1 MASYAALGGGLG
13 GYHDEDTAMITVDV
27 IPTLEHDAEVDT
39 HSQDSTNGGSID
51 SDTDSDVFMSL
62 PPSRGEV
69 NGQSAPMA
77 SGAEMLPDVEMATE
91 TSNAQSLPESL
102 AERLRALDTPTN
114 QDTDMQEARDLAST
128 PTQISYM
135 SDMDLVKMMPGI
147 YRILDL
153 ISDQGSGGL
162 VAKIVISQDSLRD
175 FVESLYPGAY
185 ASLTKVDFKALDQLN
200 VRPVGIY
207 GIREEI
213 AGFLVSI
220 GAIDENVKSR
230 MCRPED
236 DLSSISEP
244 ILRSG
249 LYFVKPPEFSAAEN
263 KLYVVYWPEPTTWDD
278 SAVSAVA
285 RNRVTFMRYLTK
297 LCDQN
302 IALIS
307 AECARTIVW
316 HGEGDESTVVM
327 PNSTNT
333 DRLFTFE
340 VETMNEQEENIT
352 AHPGFTLTSKYIR
365 ANKLPEGFDSL
376 DIDMFKPKLVQ
387 GETSQG
393 FMIMKFSPPET
404 TAEIFDTR
412 REFYVTHLRDLLSAE
427 CVTLSESLDDDALDI
442 ITKIKPRGRWLAQCI
457 ERTTGISDLEK
468 KFQKQSESMH
478 RDLKERLDRSQSQLE
493 ESLREV
499 VIEHVARIYPVL
511 SPSSLGSAPAHT
523 ATASAQEYIMNLF
536 SIYGSMQQLY
546 NGELNKADF
555 EVLKNAEFQRLKLQ
569 FTVIQLALRHEVLA
583 SSGVDELLKR
593 VLRASNEDKIR
604 EAIYL
609 SPSASHTPSAEENA
623 GLLTR
628 AGKKFW
634 SFVAGSNEPQ
644 SAHDRDIVQ
653 DAKTIVRD
661 TGDAKFLM
669 DLETFPADSGTLQAL
684 VAKIKN
690 VAADVL
696 RSRISSVLRRL
707 PHRILAIQDVTC
719 KKQLKS
725 ELADK
730 KERAKSLLRASFI
743 NEVNSEASPSAPVRI
758 HFEHI
763 EAIRSY
769 YSDTYRISGCQYLLH
784 EPVIHCDIF
793 PFSLSTEE
801 RHELQLDRKFV
812 PKPVAD
818 TKQAIQFEIRT
829 HCVVRYVQLLENNRV
844 LVILI
849 TRNGLGEVEIYLED
863 PAFINSAISKGKA
876 KKKFHTEKIGD
887 GILFAFDESKRNLA
901 VCGSSKLQLH
911 LYAFD
916 ESLRT
921 LQAVAKVDLAP
932 WFKEYS
938 SEVTICHACFI
949 SGTEELLLIDSHL
962 RARIYSFVTLQFRPA
977 SVTLQS
983 RPSKVW
989 SSPDGSCL
997 MALTHQ
1003 DSVPTLTGYHTSTFG
1018 SSTGLSL
1025 DLPDLSIDDVTLTS
1039 FVNRTTVHLL
1049 GLDAS
1054 SHTCKSVALDITSNI
1069 TEFMFTEYGGK
1080 GKKGHHGDHS
1090 TAHNCLI
1097 DCHSEMWTRF
1107 PVQSAIGHS
1116 VVSSTNSRRQK
1127 ALLFVCDREG
1137 YPFPT
1142 YFQRMIETFEKQTRK
1157 PTGDEL
1163 SRLSILTTLPERL
1176 LADTDTVLDVS
1187 VLRVGEW
1194 LVGLLCLIPIHIAVC
1209 RENRFIPLKDG
1220 VYSADLEKN
1229 LLGADVSRIVDNMSF
1244 GWYES
1249 IFQSY
1254 LASKPVKV
1262 VSSMGE
1268 QSVGKS
1274 FALNHLADTSFAG
1287 SAMRTTEGV
1296 WLSVTPTANNLIV
1309 ALDFEGVHSIERSAQ
1324 EDTFLVLFNTAISNL
1339 VLFRNNFAL
1348 SRDIT
1353 GLFQSFQSSANILDP
1368 AANPSLFQ
1376 SRLLI
1381 IIKDVVDTDKF
1392 DITREFS
1399 LKFQKIVHEERD
1411 ANFISRLHAGKL
1423 NIIPWPVIESNEFY
1437 QLFHTVRVILEDQ
1450 PTTHRAAGEFLH
1462 TMKTLMAKLKANDWG
1477 ALSQTMATHRA
1488 QTLLSHLSIA
1498 LHAGV
1503 FERQP
1508 DAEPLKNLDTD
1519 LLIEKPDSGALFS
1532 VTELLGSS
1540 DGMNRED
1547 TLVMLQDSW
1556 DRASL
1561 RQHQPDNEWVK
1572 ELTSHLNALVDMR
1585 IDHVREWISV
1595 NVSRFQANHASV
1607 EDLRRT
1613 FNNASVELKASVQLC
1628 KAQCSTCQLLCIQGR
1643 LHEGAHNCKTAHKCI
1658 HDCGFCA
1665 KANVEKP
1672 CGMAAGHP
1680 GKHVCNITSHLCGD
1694 PCKLRDKQG
1703 CMGECTKALGHNDGI
1718 HMCSAPLHMCGKV
1731 TNSFSVRMLHLNL
1744 ETLYS
1749 PVTLRIF
1756 SSPTERDGHVLEL
1769 AAFPVTKNTQ
1779 STSAT
1784 TGCVQLL
1791 VNSANNFVNT
1801 STCTDLKKGKTISAA
1816 KSIRVT
1822 PCVQTQA
1829 YVKLRHTLI
1838 PSKPPLRASTRHS
1851 STRSIHKV
1859 GHRVSYGYMLCLIH
1873 HLPAARRLDC
1883 IKRIPP
1889 DQTEHHGSHCHSS
1902 EARPFHFC
1910 ESRCDHCGYYC
1921 TLPLGHTQREHE
1933 TSHGSMSRARWAI
1946 DGPDGTSIEHEGRKF
1961 STNDDGAPMM
1971 CNLVCTSLGRHVH
1984 IDWCRTEAGES
1995 CEGAEMEHI
2004 SQPFLPE
2011 PRRSKDYITHG
2022 LYWRRTG
2029 FKDPYSREEQT
2040 NFASCDTMCAGPEHS
2055 ATATNPA
2062 QPSYC
2067 TLPLFHSA
2075 HASQQTALA
2084 ANGPGYISAI
2094 GGHHFICQN
2103 PAFALPPP
2111 FHVIFVV
2118 DKSGSMNEQDRR
2130 PLPDA
2135 PATNRIARR
2144 CNNRLGAVFSA
2155 LYSFWTA
2162 RQAAVTLNAVRQG
2175 GAHTPARRD
2184 AYSVIFFDHNTYI
2197 SLADD
2202 VTSSPDEL
2210 LDMVLTTEPSGA
2222 TSFSAAIQ
2230 CAQAVMV
2237 DNWND
2242 DRDTIVI
2249 FLSDGE
2255 SWYNDATLGNTVDAM
2270 CQDAS
2275 QRGKPLSIQTISFG
2289 QQTATEILRGMADI
2303 ALDVQNQ
2310 ALPGPNGHRST
2321 PSSFHEAMDTVR
2333 LAETFLAIA
2342 ETMRKPRGSLLR

>member
-1 MASYAALGGGLG
+1 MTSSADPGGRLE
-13 GYHDEDTAMITVDV
+13 GYHDEDTAMISIDEPDT
-27 IPTLEHDAEVDT
+27 EVDT
-39 HSQDSTNGGSID
+39 HNQDSTNQSSID

-62 PPSRGEV
+62 PPSRGEAD
-69 NGQSAPMA
+69 GQSIPTA
-77 SGAEMLPDVEMATE
+77 SGPEMLPDIEMTTE
-91 TSNAQSLPESL
+91 TSNVQSLPESL
-102 AERLRALDTPTN
+102 AQRLRALETPAN
-114 QDTDMQEARDLAST
+114 QDMDMQEARDLAAT
-128 PTQISYM
+128 PTQISYT
-135 SDMDLVKMMPGI
+135 SDMDLVKMMPGV

-175 FVESLYPGAY
+175 FVESMYPGAY
-185 ASLTKVDFKALDQLN
+185 TSLTKVDFKALDKLN

-220 GAIDENVKSR
+220 GAIDENIMSR

-236 DLSSISEP
+236 DLSSVSEP
-244 ILRSG
+244 VLRSG
-249 LYFVKPPEFSAAEN
+249 LYFVKPPEFSATEN
-263 KLYVVYWPEPTTWDD
+263 KIYVVYWPESTTWDD

-302 IALIS
+302 VALIS

-316 HGEGDESTVVM
+316 HGQGDTSTVAM
-327 PNSTNT
+327 PNVTST
-333 DRLFTFE
+333 DRVFTFE

-352 AHPGFTLTSKYIR
+352 VHPGFTLTSKYIR
-365 ANKLPEGFDSL
+365 AHRLPEGSDSL
-376 DIDMFKPKLVQ
+376 DIDMFKPKLIQ

-393 FMIMKFSPPET
+393 FMVMKFSPPET
-404 TAEIFDTR
+404 TTEVFDIR
-412 REFYVTHLRDLLSAE
+412 REFYVTHLRDLLSVE
-427 CVTLSESLDDDALDI
+427 CVTLSESLDDEALDI
-442 ITKIKPRGRWLAQCI
+442 ITKLKPKGRWLPQCV
-457 ERTTGISDLEK
+457 ERATGNSDLEK
-468 KFQKQSESMH
+468 RFQMQSED
-478 RDLKERLDRSQSQLE
+478 RQRNLKEQLDGSLRQLE
-493 ESLREV
+493 ESLREA
-499 VIEHVARIYPVL
+499 VIKHVARIYPTL
-511 SPSSLGSAPAHT
+511 SPSSLGPMPADTPTHG
-523 ATASAQEYIMNLF
+523 AQEYITNLF
-536 SIYGSMQQLY
+536 TMYSGMQQLY
-546 NGELNKADF
+546 NDELNKADF
-555 EVLKNAEFQRLKLQ
+555 EKLNNAEFRRLKLQ
-569 FTVIQLALRHEVLA
+569 FAVIQLALKDEALA
-583 SSGVDELLKR
+583 SSGVDELLR
-593 VLRASNEDKIR
+593 RILRASTEDKIR
-604 EAIYL
+604 EAI
-609 SPSASHTPSAEENA
+609 SSKPSASRTPSAEENA
-623 GLLTR
+623 GLLTKVQQKVW
-628 AGKKFW
+628 GYL
-634 SFVAGSNEPQ
+634 AGSNEPQ
-644 SAHDRDIVQ
+644 SARNRDLVQ
-653 DAKTIVRD
+653 DAKTLVQD
-661 TGDAKFLM
+661 TVDAKFLI
-669 DLETFPADSGTLQAL
+669 DLETFPADNRTLQSF
-684 VAKIKN
+684 VAKIKS

-696 RSRISSVLRRL
+696 RSRISSILKRL

-719 KKQLKS
+719 KKQLKL
-725 ELADK
+725 ELAGEK
-730 KERAKSLLRASFI
+730 ARAKSLLRTAFI
-743 NEVNSEASPSAPVRI
+743 NGVNSEAPPSAPVRI
-758 HFEHI
+758 HFEHLEVRRI
-763 EAIRSY
+763 Y
-769 YSDTYRISGCQYLLH
+769 HLDTYRISGCQYFLH
-784 EPVIHCDIF
+784 EPVIRCNIF

-812 PKPVAD
+812 PKPIAD
-818 TKQAIQFEIRT
+818 AKQAIEFEIRT
-829 HCVVRYVQLLENNRV
+829 HCVVRHVQFLENNRV

-849 TRNGLGEVEIYLED
+849 TRDGMGEVEIYLED
-863 PAFINSAISKGKA
+863 PASINSAISKGKA

-938 SEVTICHACFI
+938 SEVAICHACFI
-949 SGTEELLLIDSHL
+949 SGTEEILLIDSHL

-997 MALTHQ
+997 LALTHQ

-1025 DLPDLSIDDVTLTS
+1025 DLPDLPIDDVTLTS
-1039 FVNRTTVHLL
+1039 FVNKSTVHLL
-1049 GLDAS
+1049 ALDAS
-1054 SHTCKSVALDITSNI
+1054 SHTCKSVALDITSNV

-1116 VVSSTNSRRQK
+1116 TISSTNWRREK
-1127 ALLFVCDREG
+1127 ALVFVCDRDD

-1142 YFQRMIETFEKQTRK
+1142 YFQHMIESFEKQTRK

-1163 SRLSILTTLPERL
+1163 SKLSILSTLPERL
-1176 LADTDTVLDVS
+1176 LAETDTVLDIS

-1498 LHAGV
+1498 LHAGL
-1503 FERQP
+1503 FDIQP

-1519 LLIEKPDSGALFS
+1519 LPIDKPDSGALFS

-1547 TLVMLQDSW
+1547 VLATLQDNW

-1561 RQHQPDNEWVK
+1561 RQHQSDNEWVQ
-1572 ELTSHLNALVDMR
+1572 ELATHLNALADMR

-1703 CMGECTKALGHNDGI
+1703 CMGECTKALGHVDGV
-1718 HMCSAPLHMCGKV
+1718 HMCSAPLHMCGK
-1731 TNSFSVRMLHLNL
+1731 
-1744 ETLYS
+1744 
-1749 PVTLRIF
+1749 PC
-1756 SSPTERDGHVLEL
+1756 DL
-1769 AAFPVTKNTQ
+1769 ADILLPSGKRWSCAGTC
-1779 STSAT
+1779 
-1784 TGCVQLL
+1784 CVP
-1791 VNSANNFVNT
+1791 SHEE
-1801 STCTDLKKGKTISAA
+1801 
-1816 KSIRVT
+1816 
-1822 PCVQTQA
+1822 
-1829 YVKLRHTLI
+1829 HT
-1838 PSKPPLRASTRHS
+1838 
-1851 STRSIHKV
+1851 IHKCDD
-1859 GHRVSYGYMLCLIH
+1859 RLCPVACQLCKQLCRH
-1873 HLPAARRLDC
+1873 EHLHGLEEGQNHLCGQEHSCNALCADAGICQIETHPHSIEATFTGKHETFQYTKYTQAARRLDC

-1889 DQTEHHGSHCHSS
+1889 DQTEHRGPHCHSS
-1902 EARPFHFC
+1902 EPRPFHFC

-1984 IDWCRTEAGES
+1984 IDWCRTEADEN

-2004 SQPFLPE
+2004 FQPFLPE
-2011 PRRSKDYITHG
+2011 PGRPKDYITHG

-2062 QPSYC
+2062 QPSFC

-2075 HASQQTALA
+2075 HANQHMVLA
-2084 ANGPGYISAI
+2084 ANGPGYVSAI
-2094 GGHHFICQN
+2094 GGHHFTCQN

-2118 DKSGSMNEQDRR
+2118 DKSGSMTEQDRR

-2144 CNNRLGAVFSA
+2144 CDNRLGAVFSA

-2162 RQAAVTLNAVRQG
+2162 RQAAVTLNAARQG
-2175 GAHTPARRD
+2175 ITHAPARRD
-2184 AYSVIFFDHNTYI
+2184 AYSVIFFDHNAYT

-2210 LDMVLTTEPSGA
+2210 LGMVLDTEPSGA

-2237 DNWND
+2237 NNWRD
-2242 DRDTIVI
+2242 DR
-2249 FLSDGE
+2249 
-2255 SWYNDATLGNTVDAM
+2255 
-2270 CQDAS
+2270 
-2275 QRGKPLSIQTISFG
+2275 
-2289 QQTATEILRGMADI
+2289 
-2303 ALDVQNQ
+2303 
-2310 ALPGPNGHRST
+2310 
-2321 PSSFHEAMDTVR
+2321 
-2333 LAETFLAIA
+2333 
-2342 ETMRKPRGSLLR
+2342 